1 MKYRTFGPTSF
12 KVPVIGQGTWNMESL
27 SSRDFSRVI
36 HRGLDLGMTHI
47 DTAEMYG
54 DGQVEVLLGKTIQQ
68 KRDKLFL
75 VSKVLPSNASRQ
87 GTLQACERSLQR
99 LKTEYLDCYLLHWL
113 GPYPLEDTFAA
124 FDELQNAG
132 KIRSWGMS
140 NVDEH
145 TLARA
150 MQLTTKDRIT
160 CNQVLYHLQERAIE
174 HAVLPFCAQQKVA
187 LVAYSPFGS
196 GQFPAENS
204 ASGQK
209 LAAIAKRHSASPRQI
224 ALAFLIRH
232 PSVFAIPQTS
242 QISHVEDNAHAAD
255 IMLSDEDMEQI
266 DQAFPPGPRREG
278 IPTL

>member
-1 MKYRTFGPTSF
+1 MKYRHFGPTDIPVS
-12 KVPVIGQGTWNMESL
+12 VIGQGTWNMETL
-27 SSRDFSRVI
+27 SNREFSRVI
-36 HRGLDLGMTHI
+36 HRGLELGMTHI

-54 DGQVEVLLGKTIQQ
+54 DGQVEVLLGKTM
-68 KRDKLFL
+68 KKDRDNLFL
-75 VSKVLPSNASRQ
+75 VSKVLPSNASRK
-87 GTLQACERSLQR
+87 GTIQACERSLQR

-113 GPYPLEDTFAA
+113 GPHPLEETFAA
-124 FDELQNAG
+124 FEELQDAR

-145 TLARA
+145 ELARA
-150 MQLTTKDRIT
+150 IELASNEHMTY
-160 CNQVLYHLQERAIE
+160 NQVLYHLKERAIE
-174 HAVLPFCAQQKVA
+174 HAVLPFCAQHDVA

-196 GQFPAENS
+196 GRFPSANS
-204 ASGQK
+204 RAGRM

-242 QISHVEDNAHAAD
+242 QVSHVEDNALAARIVLTDDD
-255 IMLSDEDMEQI
+255 ITMLDR
-266 DQAFPPGPRREG
+266 AFPLGSRREG

>member
-1 MKYRTFGPTSF
+1 
-12 KVPVIGQGTWNMESL
+12 MESL

-54 DGQVEVLLGKTIQQ
+54 NGQVETLLGKTIQQ
-68 KRDKLFL
+68 ERNQLFL
-75 VSKVLPSNASRQ
+75 VSKVLPSNASRKQ
-87 GTLQACERSLQR
+87 TIQACERSLQR

-113 GPYPLEDTFAA
+113 GSYPLEETFAA
-124 FDELQNAG
+124 FEALQEAG

-145 TLARA
+145 ELARA
-150 MQLTTKDRIT
+150 MESSSTRQIV
-160 CNQVLYHLQERAIE
+160 CNQVLYHLKERAVE
-174 HAVLPFCAQQKVA
+174 HAVLPFCAQHDVA

-196 GQFPAENS
+196 GQFPAANS
-204 ASGQK
+204 RAGRI
-209 LAAIAKRHSASPRQI
+209 LDTIANRHAATPRQI

-242 QISHVEDNAHAAD
+242 QIAHVEDNARAAE
-255 IMLSDEDMEQI
+255 IILSDDDIEHI
-266 DQAFPPGPRREG
+266 NQAFPIGPRREG